1 MIFARKTLVRGLAA
15 ASAAI
20 LIALAA
26 QPSQARSGVKVGV
39 LKCNVAGNASFV
51 FGSSRALSCVYTP
64 TGKGRVEYYN
74 GRINR
79 YGIDIGYLKQ
89 GTMLWAVFAPS
100 KTVRSGALA
109 GDYGG
114 VTADIA
120 AGYGVGANAL
130 LGGSHK
136 SIALQPLSIEGIK
149 GLNIAA
155 GIASINL
162 HRAGR

>member
-1 MIFARKTLVRGLAA
+1 MKFVRKTLVRGLAA
-15 ASAAI
+15 ASAAV
-20 LIALAA
+20 LVALAA

-64 TGKGRVEYYN
+64 SDSGRPEYYT

-79 YGIDIGYLKQ
+79 YGIDIGYIKE
-89 GTMLWAVFAPS
+89 GTMLWAVFAPA

-130 LGGSHK
+130 LGGSQK

-162 HRAGR
+162 RRAQ

>member
-1 MIFARKTLVRGLAA
+1 MTFARKTLVRGVAA
-15 ASAAI
+15 ASAAL

-51 FGSSRALSCVYTP
+51 FGSSRALRCVYTP
-64 TGKGRVEYYN
+64 TDKGRPEYYS

-79 YGIDIGYLKQ
+79 YGVDIGYIKE
-89 GTMLWAVFAPS
+89 GTMLWAVFAPA
-100 KTVRSGALA
+100 KTVRAGALA
-109 GDYGG
+109 GGYGG
-114 VTADIA
+114 ITANVA

-130 LGGSHK
+130 LGGSEK
-136 SIALQPLSIEGIK
+136 SIALQPLSIEGVK

-162 HRAGR
+162 QRAQ